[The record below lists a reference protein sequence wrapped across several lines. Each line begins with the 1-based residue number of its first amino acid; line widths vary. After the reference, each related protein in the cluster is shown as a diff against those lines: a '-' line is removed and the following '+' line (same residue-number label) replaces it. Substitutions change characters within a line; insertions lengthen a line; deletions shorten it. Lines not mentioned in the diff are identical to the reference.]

1 MTLPFS
7 LPDWVPWWLPF
18 VVLVPGVLYL
28 LAFLLMPFSIFGVK
42 GRLEGVEARLDE
54 IQAEIRRLALRLP
67 EPLAGDGYGDDLP
80 PLGAPP
86 GMPIRRPA
94 ETSMRPPIPPPP
106 HAPLRAPDPN
116 SAPAMAQRRGRESAA
131 PGARTEPR
139 LDWPG

>member
-28 LAFLLMPFSIFGVK
+28 LAFVLMPFSVFGLK

-54 IQAEIRRLALRLP
+54 IQAEIRQLALRLP
-67 EPLAGDGYGDDLP
+67 EPLASGGYGEDLP
-80 PLGAPP
+80 HP
-86 GMPIRRPA
+86 GVPMNASPDRHIEMP
-94 ETSMRPPIPPPP
+94 SRPPIPPAP
-106 HAPLRAPDPN
+106 HAPVLAPDPR
-116 SAPAMAQRRGRESAA
+116 AFIEPGQKRGREQLARQ
-131 PGARTEPR
+131 ARTEPR